1 MSLASAGRP
10 GRPRHEIE
18 AHLRQHGDSGLSLL
32 ALGQQQHLPY
42 PTLWRWRCR
51 LAAIHGPLPTPPH
64 GFDAPPRPPRARPS
78 SPSRSPPLAPRLT
91 PPGMQALPEPRPSPQ
106 RTLPARIRDSPYKR
120 QLSMP

>member
-1 MSLASAGRP
+1 MVLASAGRP

-32 ALGQQQHLPY
+32 ALVQQHHLPY

-51 LAAIHGPLPTPPH
+51 LAAIHGPASH
-64 GFDAPPRPPRARPS
+64 AAPRVRRPS
-78 SPSRSPPLAPRLT
+78 SPAPDQAFISVEDDPLAPRLA
-91 PPGMQALPEPRPSPQ
+91 PPGMQALPKPRPSPQ